1 MLLNDVSAVIL
12 CMVPLS
18 IFLHKIINLC
28 DNVFSSGVLVL
39 ACKQPISSVSYLD
52 MLPSKEEKSKTPPM
66 FLCIK
71 VGKPMR
77 KSFASQS
84 TTMSQQY
91 SKKIKQPEYWFAV
104 PRER

>member
-1 MLLNDVSAVIL
+1 MSRLIL
-12 CMVPLS
+12 CTVPLS
-18 IFLHKIINLC
+18 IPSHEIINIYDSVLSAA
-28 DNVFSSGVLVL
+28 VFGLS
-39 ACKQPISSVSYLD
+39 CKKLISFVSHSD

-77 KSFASQS
+77 KSFVSQG
-84 TTMSQQY
+84 TTMSHQY

>member
-1 MLLNDVSAVIL
+1 MLLKSGVIL
-12 CMVPLS
+12 CMVPLG
-18 IFLHKIINLC
+18 IPMHKIIHLC
-28 DNVFSSGVLVL
+28 HCVLSGFVLS
-39 ACKQPISSVSYLD
+39 CKQTLSLVSRSD

-77 KSFASQS
+77 KSFVSQS

>member
-1 MLLNDVSAVIL
+1 MFYQLQHLHFHVSRLFLLS
-12 CMVPLS
+12 CS
-18 IFLHKIINLC
+18 
-28 DNVFSSGVLVL
+28 
-39 ACKQPISSVSYLD
+39 D

-77 KSFASQS
+77 KSFVSQS

>member
-1 MLLNDVSAVIL
+1 M
-12 CMVPLS
+12 
-18 IFLHKIINLC
+18 
-28 DNVFSSGVLVL
+28 
-39 ACKQPISSVSYLD
+39 SVSKLPVLYWKPVIPFFSDSD

-77 KSFASQS
+77 KSFVTQS
-84 TTMSQQY
+84 TTMAQQY
-91 SKKIKQPEYWFAV
+91 GKRRKQPEYWFAV

>member
-1 MLLNDVSAVIL
+1 MLLKSSIVL

-18 IFLHKIINLC
+18 IPLHKIINLC
-28 DNVFSSGVLVL
+28 HSVLSAAVFVLSY
-39 ACKQPISSVSYLD
+39 KQTIFLVSCSD

-77 KSFASQS
+77 KSFVSQS
-84 TTMSQQY
+84 MTISQQY

>member
-1 MLLNDVSAVIL
+1 MQCMIIWSHLLYKVIDLCADILSTAV
-12 CMVPLS
+12 VVLS
-18 IFLHKIINLC
+18 
-28 DNVFSSGVLVL
+28 
-39 ACKQPISSVSYLD
+39 CKQLISSVSCSD

-77 KSFASQS
+77 KSFVSQS
-84 TTMSQQY
+84 TTVSQQY

>member
-1 MLLNDVSAVIL
+1 MFYQLQH
-12 CMVPLS
+12 
-18 IFLHKIINLC
+18 LH
-28 DNVFSSGVLVL
+28 FS
-39 ACKQPISSVSYLD
+39 CKQTVSFVSCSD

-77 KSFASQS
+77 KSFVSQS

>member
-1 MLLNDVSAVIL
+1 MSGLIL
-12 CMVPLS
+12 CMVSLCIP
-18 IFLHKIINLC
+18 LHKIINLC
-28 DNVFSSGVLVL
+28 DNVSSAVVFVLS
-39 ACKQPISSVSYLD
+39 CKQPISFVSHSD